1 MSALAALCHE
11 RTIPWVSRRIA
22 SRPQTPLTAIR
33 KIPLYFPT
41 GRITMAAI
49 REE

>member
-1 MSALAALCHE
+1 MKMFFAIHLWTSNAAY
-11 RTIPWVSRRIA
+11 SD
-22 SRPQTPLTAIR
+22 PLTAIR
-33 KIPLYFPT
+33 KIPLYFST